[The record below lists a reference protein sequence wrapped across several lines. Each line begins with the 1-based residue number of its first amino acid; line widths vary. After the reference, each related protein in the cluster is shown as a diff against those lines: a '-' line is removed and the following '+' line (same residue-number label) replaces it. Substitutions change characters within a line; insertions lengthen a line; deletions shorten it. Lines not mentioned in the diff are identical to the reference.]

1 MVKARIRPGVRGLD
15 AKVINDDLTITKN
28 WTTVADDAVEGLLR
42 YQYKGSPV
50 IEVDVPPV
58 VVDEAPTDFF
68 IADEDHDT
76 EDESDGT
83 E

>member
-1 MVKARIRPGVRGLD
+1 MAKVRIRPGVRGLD
-15 AKVINDDLTITKN
+15 AKVVGEITITKN

-42 YQYKGSPV
+42 YEYKGSTV
-50 IEVDVPPV
+50 IEADVPPV
-58 VVDEAPTDFF
+58 VVDEAPIDFF
-68 IADEDHDT
+68 IDERNDDT